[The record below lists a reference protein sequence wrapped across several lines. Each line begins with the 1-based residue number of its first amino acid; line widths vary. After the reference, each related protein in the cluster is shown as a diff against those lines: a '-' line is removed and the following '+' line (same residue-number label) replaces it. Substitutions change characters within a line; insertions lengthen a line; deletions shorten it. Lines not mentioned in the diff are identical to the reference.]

1 MGNIILK
8 ITEREYSPTIS
19 GSPIIG
25 HMEYVYRSISPIFC
39 KKETYPY
46 IEKKIS
52 RKIFVKF
59 GNNPYTC
66 FMSKEL
72 YSEIE
77 DLIIRWSNDG
87 DKTAGHLT
95 RQIMESL
102 LNEKH
107 KHVIIDLRNMDY
119 FKDEEGNIIYYD
131 TLGEACDVC
140 GMYEFE
146 DSWVMR
152 LMYNHR
158 ENGETDK

>member
-1 MGNIILK
+1 MWLSTFLIIWYHILK
-8 ITEREYSPTIS
+8 KIIHICLNKIDPFKRGVFYITPKIF
-19 GSPIIG
+19 
-25 HMEYVYRSISPIFC
+25 SIL
-39 KKETYPY
+39 
-46 IEKKIS
+46 KKIS

-102 LNEKH
+102 SNEKH

-119 FKDEEGNIIYYD
+119 FKDKEGKIIHFD
-131 TLGEACDVC
+131 TLEEACDVC

-158 ENGETDK
+158 ENGEVGV